1 VKTDFEGKLINLFF
15 GEFYGTTFEDD
26 DPHGLLVRLFL
37 EVKQEISLQDEVPFL

>member
-26 DPHGLLVRLFL
+26 MEMKLKIGFVLIYTFVYNIGTPER
-37 EVKQEISLQDEVPFL
+37 PC